1 MASVGDQLRQ
11 ARESQELTIP
21 EVVDQT
27 KMKTDQVQ
35 ALESGDWSIFAAP
48 VYTRGFVRNYATLL
62 KLDSE
67 ALLDALDVELGQA
80 KPTAAKADGD
90 SPLRAGV
97 IDGLMLHFSGVKWR
111 AVIPIFMILAMA
123 VGGFF
128 AADYWRD
135 YQSRD
140 HLEGLGS
147 GLNDAPVPGDE
158 DQLPVITNAPPPA
171 AKGS

>member
-80 KPTAAKADGD
+80 KPTAAKACLLYT
-90 SPLRAGV
+90 SP
-97 IDGLMLHFSGVKWR
+97 S
-111 AVIPIFMILAMA
+111 P
-123 VGGFF
+123 
-128 AADYWRD
+128 RD
-135 YQSRD
+135 
-140 HLEGLGS
+140 
-147 GLNDAPVPGDE
+147 
-158 DQLPVITNAPPPA
+158 
-171 AKGS
+171 

>member
-11 ARESQELTIP
+11 ARESQGLTVP

-67 ALLDALDVELGQA
+67 ALLAALDVELGQA

-147 GLNDAPVPGDE
+147 GLNDAPVPGEE
-158 DQLPVITNAPPPA
+158 DQLPVITNAPPSA
-171 AKGS
+171 AEGS